1 MKTKTYTFDND
12 LISDLH
18 KDAHGYR
25 PRERFWAFW
34 SDATDAEKQAEW
46 DELLI
51 AMDNR
56 NQQYIIDQN
65 NAITDFEL
73 LVANTIINGAMGRQ
87 QAISW
92 LMDASEVS
100 GDYEYF
106 CFQHGLPYS
115 YFK

>member
-1 MKTKTYTFDND
+1 MNTETYTYSDD

-25 PRERFWAFW
+25 PREHFWSFW

-65 NAITDFEL
+65 NAITAFEL
-73 LVANTIINGAMGRQ
+73 LVTNTINNGAMGRQ

-92 LMDASEVS
+92 LMDANGTT